1 MCCGM
6 EDDTDMSAKELD
18 SLLISSKNFFQEKV
32 ETAVQKRG
40 IKTIPQAVNYLVDLL
55 EHYMF
60 TDNLFE
66 KDQDNGK
73 HKKQT
78 LAEMYLTAQQAEQP
92 PEKRISLLKK
102 LGDTSLYM
110 SGFFSDSLKRKIIDV
125 DYYINMGGTAY
136 GTLAATTSTDLN
148 ARVFEEFSEKFVDFM
163 DVLTLISQES
173 AQSSN
178 KDLLRLYDRYMLTG
192 SELAKEEL
200 QKQGLLNAE
209 IEKRKKAQ

>member
-1 MCCGM
+1 
-6 EDDTDMSAKELD
+6 MSAKEFD
-18 SLLISSKNFFQEKV
+18 TLLVSSKHYFKEKV
-32 ETAVQKRG
+32 ETAVEKRG
-40 IKTIPQAVNYLVDLL
+40 IKTSPQAVNYLVDLL

-60 TDNLFE
+60 TENLFE

-102 LGDTSLYM
+102 LGDTSLYIT
-110 SGFFSDSLKRKIIDV
+110 GFFSDSLKRKIIDV

-136 GTLAATTSTDLN
+136 GTLAATTNTDLN

-209 IEKRKKAQ
+209 VEKRKKA